1 MGGTAV
7 RISSET
13 LVNQAEATGFRPD
26 MLEKVGL
33 LLQLL
38 DAIRGHPFLKDKLVL
53 KGGTALNLFI
63 FDVPR
68 LSIDI
73 DLNYVGSADREAM
86 LAERPKVEQAL
97 QAVFS
102 REGFTV
108 RRMPSEHAGGKW
120 QLRYPSA
127 VGPGG
132 NLEVDVNFM
141 FRIPLWLV
149 KRMDSRQVG
158 IWQAVGIQVVDIHEL
173 AAGKLSALLS
183 RRQARD
189 LFDCSNLFRLG
200 GLDRDRLRLAFVVY
214 GAMSRKDWRT
224 IDPNDLDFDIAD
236 LEQRLLP
243 TLRTAGIE
251 SNRQDH
257 FGKALVEDCR
267 NLLAGLFPFT
277 KAEMKFLNR
286 LLDKGD
292 IAPELLTSDEAL
304 QDRIR
309 KHPLLEWKVV
319 NVREYKKDQKAVK

>member
-1 MGGTAV
+1 MGGTTV

-13 LVNQAEATGFRPD
+13 LAKQAEATGFRPD

-38 DAIRGHPFLKDKLVL
+38 DAVRSHPFLKDKLVL

-73 DLNYVGSADREAM
+73 DLNYVGAADREAM
-86 LAERPKVEQAL
+86 LIERPKIEEAL

-108 RRMPSEHAGGKW
+108 RRVPAEHAGGKW

-127 VGPGG
+127 GGQGG

-141 FRIPLWLV
+141 FRIPLWPV
-149 KRMDSRQVG
+149 KNMDSRPVG

-173 AAGKLSALLS
+173 AAGKLSALMS
-183 RRQARD
+183 RQQARD
-189 LFDCSNLFRLG
+189 LFDCSNLSRLG
-200 GLDRDRLRLAFVVY
+200 GFDRERLRLAFVVY

-224 IDPNDLDFDIAD
+224 LAPSNVDFNIAD
-236 LEQRLLP
+236 LEQRLMP
-243 TLRTAGIE
+243 TLRAAGIE
-251 SNRQDH
+251 RIQQAH
-257 FGKALVEDCR
+257 FGKGFVEDCR
-267 NLLAGLFPFT
+267 NFLTGLLPFT
-277 KAEMKFLNR
+277 QVEMEFLNR
-286 LLDKGD
+286 VLDKGE
-292 IAPELLTSDEAL
+292 ICPELLTSDEHL

-309 KHPLLEWKVV
+309 RHPLLEWKAI
-319 NVREYKKDQKAVK
+319 NVRAYKR

>member
-1 MGGTAV
+1 MGGAKV
-7 RISSET
+7 RISPET
-13 LVNQAEATGFRPD
+13 LNNQAEATGFRPD
-26 MLEKVGL
+26 MLEKAAL

-38 DAIRGHPFLKDKLVL
+38 DAVRSHPFLKDKLVL

-73 DLNYVGSADREAM
+73 DLNYVGSSDREAM
-86 LAERPKVEQAL
+86 LAERPTVEEAL
-97 QAVFS
+97 QAVLS
-102 REGFTV
+102 REGFSV
-108 RRMPSEHAGGKW
+108 RRVPAEHAGGKW

-127 VGPGG
+127 GGQGG

-141 FRIPLWLV
+141 FRIPLWPL
-149 KRMDSRQVG
+149 KTMNSRPLG
-158 IWQAVGIQVVDIHEL
+158 IWRAVGIQVMDVHEL
-173 AAGKLSALLS
+173 AAGKLSALMS

-224 IDPNDLDFDIAD
+224 IAPSDVDFDIAD
-236 LEQRLLP
+236 LEQRLIP
-243 TLRTAGIE
+243 TLRAAGIE
-251 SNRQDH
+251 RIQQDH
-257 FGKALVEDCR
+257 FGKGLVEDCR
-267 NLLAGLFPFT
+267 NFLAGLLPFT

-286 LLDKGD
+286 VLNEGE
-292 IAPELLTSDEAL
+292 IAPELLTTDEDL

-309 KHPLLEWKVV
+309 RHPLLEWKAA
-319 NVREYKKDQKAVK
+319 NVREFRKNQ

>member
-1 MGGTAV
+1 MGGATV
-7 RISSET
+7 KISPET
-13 LVNQAEATGFRPD
+13 LVNQAEATGFRSD

-38 DAIRGHPFLKDKLVL
+38 DAVRSHPFLKDKLVL

-73 DLNYVGSADREAM
+73 DLNYVGAADREAM
-86 LAERPKVEQAL
+86 LAERPKVEEAL

-102 REGFTV
+102 RKGFTV
-108 RRMPSEHAGGKW
+108 RRVPAEHAGGKW

-127 VGPGG
+127 GGQGG

-141 FRIPLWLV
+141 FRIPLWPV
-149 KRMDSRQVG
+149 KNMDSRPVG
-158 IWQAVGIQVVDIHEL
+158 IWQAVGIQVVDVHEL
-173 AAGKLSALLS
+173 AAGKLSALMS

-200 GLDRDRLRLAFVVY
+200 GLDRERLRLAFVVY

-224 IDPNDLDFDIAD
+224 VAPSDVDFDIAD
-236 LEQRLLP
+236 LEQRLIP
-243 TLRTAGIE
+243 TLRAAGIE
-251 SNRQDH
+251 RIQQDH
-257 FGKALVEDCR
+257 FGKGLVEDCR
-267 NLLAGLFPFT
+267 HFLSGLLPFT
-277 KAEMKFLNR
+277 ETEMEFLNR
-286 LLDKGD
+286 VLDEGE
-292 IAPELLTSDEAL
+292 IAPELLTADEDL

-309 KHPLLEWKVV
+309 RHPMLEWKAV
-319 NVREYKKDQKAVK
+319 NVREFRKNQ